1 MLFACS
7 DIHGNFEVYMKVIN
21 KLSENDKLYIIGD
34 VIDRGA
40 DGIKI
45 LLDIMKR
52 DNVEFILGNHEWMLL
67 VSVMSNWNKVLVD
80 TWTHEKNQGLV
91 TMKNLLELDDEV
103 ASSLVDFLADSVIAK
118 RIVENGKTINIIHG
132 FYDNRVEKI
141 LNMSVADVINE
152 VDMGDIWEGST
163 NFDIL
168 WKSPLKKDPINAY
181 KSNEYYIHGHVPVI
195 RANKD
200 LEPFKYQNIIFIDGG
215 LQYGGGLILY
225 NITNESFE
233 IIN

>member
-7 DIHGNFEVYMKVIN
+7 DIHGNFEAYMKVIN

-132 FYDNRVEKI
+132 F
-141 LNMSVADVINE
+141 
-152 VDMGDIWEGST
+152 
-163 NFDIL
+163 
-168 WKSPLKKDPINAY
+168 
-181 KSNEYYIHGHVPVI
+181 
-195 RANKD
+195 
-200 LEPFKYQNIIFIDGG
+200 
-215 LQYGGGLILY
+215 
-225 NITNESFE
+225 
-233 IIN
+233 